1 MKKIYKTLILT
12 LIGVN
17 CFTSCNKDIEGEYN
31 NDSNKE
37 NIINFTTGI
46 NSLSRTSIADG
57 NLTTSFTANDSIGIF
72 VYEGDD
78 IIAKNVKYVYN
89 GSSWTSENPLTA
101 KDGVQYKY
109 YAYYPYRNGVT
120 DITAI
125 SVNVSEDQTA
135 GISNEDFLTARNET
149 SAAGAENISLN
160 FSHSLSMIQVGIK
173 DGVTADANATI
184 TLENILPAVT
194 VNAKTGEISA
204 ASGETVSI
212 KMKKSEQRM
221 EYRAIIPAQVIV
233 AGSRFMSITADGK
246 PFDVNAPAEIS
257 LNKGQALQITVN
269 SLVQLPEGEQIT
281 IGGAIN
287 DWGNGENPG
296 ESEVT
301 EMPLINAIGTELP
314 EVVMDT
320 RNFNE
325 ESWFKLVQSDDER
338 GRSTF
343 EIVEDNATT
352 WGKAVKLT
360 YNINKEEGIDNSW
373 YKATIGY
380 NHTEPMYVTDEVYIY
395 KVTAKVKADVCD
407 EGSTISKLV
416 FTCKAK
422 SSDRYKYSFAAG
434 TKPDTFTATTVSI
447 PPASAGTWEELTFYI
462 NFKQLSSTVGGEI
475 YGTDDKKFFVDA
487 TPEDYNGFD
496 LRIYTSNKGLTPV
509 IYISDVK
516 IEQYKNE

>member
-1 MKKIYKTLILT
+1 MKKIYKTLILA

-57 NLTTSFTANDSIGIF
+57 NLNTSFTANDSIGIF

-135 GISNEDFLTARNET
+135 DISNEDFLTARNET

-160 FSHSLSMIQVGIK
+160 FSHSFSMIQVGIK
-173 DGVTADANATI
+173 DGVTADANASI
-184 TLENILPAVT
+184 ALENILPAVT
-194 VNAKTGEISA
+194 VNVKTGEVSA
-204 ASGETVSI
+204 ATGNAVSV
-212 KMKKSEQRM
+212 KTNKSDQKM
-221 EYRAIIPAQVIV
+221 EYRAIVPAQVIA

-246 PFDVNAPAEIS
+246 TYDVSAPAEIS

-269 SLVQLPEGEQIT
+269 SLIPLPEGEQVT

-301 EMPLINAIGTELP
+301 EIPLIKAIGTELP
-314 EVVMDT
+314 EVIADT

-325 ESWFKLVQSDDER
+325 ESWFKMVQSDAER
-338 GRSTF
+338 TRSAF

-352 WGKAVKLT
+352 WGKAVKMT
-360 YNINKEEGIDNSW
+360 YNINNEEINNSW

-380 NHTEPMYVTDEVYIY
+380 NHAEPMYVTDDTYIY

-407 EGSTISKLV
+407 GGSTVSTLV

-422 SSDRYKYSFAAG
+422 SSERYTYSFAAS
-434 TKPDTFTATTVSI
+434 TKPDTFTATTVSKK
-447 PPASAGTWEELTFYI
+447 PAGAGTWEEFTFYI
-462 NFKQLSSTVGGEI
+462 NFKQLSSTVGSGI
-475 YGTDDKKFFVDA
+475 DGTSDTKFFVDA
-487 TPEDYNGFD
+487 TPEDYSGFD
-496 LRIYTSNKGLTPV
+496 LRVYTNNSSLQPV

>member
-31 NDSNKE
+31 NDSNKG

-57 NLTTSFTANDSIGIF
+57 NLTTSFTSNDSIGIF

-184 TLENILPAVT
+184 TLENILPAVS

-204 ASGETVSI
+204 ANGETVSI

-221 EYRAIIPAQVIV
+221 EYRAIVPAQVI
-233 AGSRFMSITADGK
+233 AANSKLMTIEANGK
-246 PFDVNAPAEIS
+246 SFDVNVPTEIS

-269 SLVQLPEGEQIT
+269 SLIPLPEGEQVT

-301 EMPLINAIGTELP
+301 EIPLIKAIGTELP
-314 EVVMDT
+314 EVIADT
-320 RNFNE
+320 RNFTE
-325 ESWFKLVQSDDER
+325 ESWFKMVQSDAER
-338 GRSTF
+338 ARSAF

-352 WGKAVKLT
+352 WGKAIKLT
-360 YNINKEEGIDNSW
+360 YNVNNEEINNSW

-380 NHTEPMYVTDEVYIY
+380 NHTEPMYVIGNSSIY
-395 KVTAKVKADVCD
+395 KVTAKIKADACD
-407 EGSTISKLV
+407 ESSTISTIM

-422 SSDRYKYSFAAG
+422 SSDRYTYSFAAS
-434 TKPDTFTATTVSI
+434 TKPDAFTATTVSKK
-447 PPASAGTWEELTFYI
+447 PANAGTWEEFTFYI
-462 NFKQLSSTVGGEI
+462 DFKLLSSTIGSGI
-475 YGTDDKKFFVDA
+475 DGTSDTKVFVDA
-487 TPEDYNGFD
+487 TPEDYSGFD
-496 LRIYTSNKGLTPV
+496 LRVYTNNSNKKPV

>member
-1 MKKIYKTLILT
+1 MKKIYKTLILA

-57 NLTTSFTANDSIGIF
+57 NLNTSFTANDSIGIF

-184 TLENILPAVT
+184 TLENILPSVT
-194 VNAKTGEISA
+194 VNAKTGEVSA

-221 EYRAIIPAQVIV
+221 EYRAIVPAQTIA
-233 AGSRFMSITADGK
+233 AGSKFMSITADGK

-269 SLVQLPEGEQIT
+269 SLVPLPEGEQIT

-296 ESEVT
+296 DSEVS
-301 EMPLINAIGTELP
+301 EIPLIKAIGTELP

-325 ESWFKLVQSDDER
+325 ESWFKMVQSDAER
-338 GRSTF
+338 ARSAF
-343 EIVEDNATT
+343 EIIEDNATT
-352 WGKAVKLT
+352 WGKAIKLT
-360 YNINKEEGIDNSW
+360 YNINNEEINNSW

-380 NHTEPMYVTDEVYIY
+380 NHAEPMYINDSIYIY
-395 KVTAKVKADVCD
+395 KITAKIKADVCD
-407 EGSTISKLV
+407 GASKVSALV

-422 SSDRYKYSFAAG
+422 STDRYKYSFAAG
-434 TKPDTFTATTVSI
+434 AKPDTFTATTVSKT
-447 PPASAGTWEELTFYI
+447 PASAGTWEEFTFYI
-462 NFKQLSSTVGGEI
+462 NFKLLSSTVGSEI
-475 YGTDDKKFFVDA
+475 DGKDKFFVDA

-496 LRIYTSNKGLTPV
+496 LRVYTNNSNQKPV
-509 IYISDVK
+509 IYISDIK

>member
-1 MKKIYKTLILT
+1 MKKIYKTLILA

-57 NLTTSFTANDSIGIF
+57 NLNTSFTANDSIGIF

-89 GSSWTSENPLTA
+89 GSNWTSENPLTA

-149 SAAGAENISLN
+149 SAAGAENISLK

-173 DGVTADANATI
+173 DGVTADANVTI

-221 EYRAIIPAQVIV
+221 EYRAIVPAQVIV

-246 PFDVNAPAEIS
+246 TYDVNAPSEIS

-269 SLVQLPEGEQIT
+269 SLVPLPEGEQIT

-301 EMPLINAIGTELP
+301 EIPLIKAIGTELP
-314 EVVMDT
+314 EVIADT
-320 RNFNE
+320 RNFTE
-325 ESWFKLVQSDDER
+325 ESWFKMVQSDAER
-338 GRSTF
+338 ARSAF

-352 WGKAVKLT
+352 WGKAIKLT
-360 YNINKEEGIDNSW
+360 YNINNEEINNSW

-380 NHTEPMYVTDEVYIY
+380 NHAEPMYVTDDTYIY

-407 EGSTISKLV
+407 DGSTISKLV

-422 SSDRYKYSFAAG
+422 STDRYKYSFAAG
-434 TKPDTFTATTVSI
+434 AKPDTFTATTVSI
-447 PPASAGTWEELTFYI
+447 TPASAGTWEELTFYI
-462 NFKQLSSTVGGEI
+462 NFKQLSSTVGSEI
-475 YGTDDKKFFVDA
+475 DGKDKFFVDA
-487 TPEDYNGFD
+487 TPEDYSGFD
-496 LRIYTSNKGLTPV
+496 LRVYTNNSNLKPV

>member
-1 MKKIYKTLILT
+1 MKKIYKTLILA

-17 CFTSCNKDIEGEYN
+17 CFTSCNKEIEGQYN
-31 NDSNKE
+31 NGSNE
-37 NIINFTTGI
+37 GNIINFVTGI
-46 NSLSRTSIADG
+46 NSLSRTSISDG
-57 NLTTSFTANDSIGIF
+57 NLSTSFTANDSIGIF
-72 VYEGDD
+72 VYEGDN
-78 IIAKNVKYVYN
+78 ITAINVKYVYN

-109 YAYYPYRNGVT
+109 YAYYPYKNGIT
-120 DITAI
+120 DIT
-125 SVNVSEDQTA
+125 SVSVSVSEDQTT
-135 GISNEDFLTARNET
+135 GISSEDFLTARNET

-160 FSHSLSMIQVGIK
+160 FSHSFSMIQVGIK
-173 DGVTADANATI
+173 DGVTTDANASI
-184 TLENILPAVT
+184 ALENILPAVT
-194 VNAKTGEISA
+194 VNVKTGEVSA
-204 ASGETVSI
+204 ATGNAVSV
-212 KMKKSEQRM
+212 KTNKSDQKM
-221 EYRAIIPAQVIV
+221 EYRVIVPAQTIA
-233 AGSRFMSITADGK
+233 AGSRFMSITASGK
-246 PFDVNAPAEIS
+246 TYDVNAPAEIS

-269 SLVQLPEGEQIT
+269 SLVPLPEGEQIT

-296 ESEVT
+296 DSEVT
-301 EMPLINAIGTELP
+301 EIPLIKAIGTELP
-314 EVVMDT
+314 EVVEDT

-325 ESWFKLVQSDDER
+325 ESWFKLVQGDAEK

-352 WGKAVKLT
+352 WGKAAKLT
-360 YNINKEEGIDNSW
+360 YNVNKEDVDNSW

-380 NHTEPMYVTDEVYIY
+380 NHTEPMYVTDDVYIY

-422 SSDRYKYSFAAG
+422 STDRYKYSFAAG
-434 TKPDTFTATTVSI
+434 AKPDTFTATTVSI
-447 PPASAGTWEELTFYI
+447 TPASAGTWEELTFYI
-462 NFKQLSSTVGGEI
+462 NFKQLSSTVGSGI
-475 YGTDDKKFFVDA
+475 DGKDKFFVDA

-496 LRIYTSNKGLTPV
+496 LRVYTNNNGLTPV

>member
-1 MKKIYKTLILT
+1 MKKIYKTLILA

-57 NLTTSFTANDSIGIF
+57 NLNTSFTANDSIGIF

-109 YAYYPYRNGVT
+109 YAYYPYRNGVA

-149 SAAGAENISLN
+149 SAAGTENISLN

-212 KMKKSEQRM
+212 KMKKSEQKM

-246 PFDVNAPAEIS
+246 TYDVNAPAEIS

-269 SLVQLPEGEQIT
+269 SLVPLPEGEQIT

-301 EMPLINAIGTELP
+301 EIPLIKAIGTELP
-314 EVVMDT
+314 EVIADT
-320 RNFNE
+320 RNFTE
-325 ESWFKLVQSDDER
+325 ESWFKMVQSDAER
-338 GRSTF
+338 ARSAF

-352 WGKAVKLT
+352 WGKAVKMT
-360 YNINKEEGIDNSW
+360 YNINNEEINNSW

-380 NHTEPMYVTDEVYIY
+380 NHAEPMYVTDDTYIY

-407 EGSTISKLV
+407 GGSTVSTLV

-422 SSDRYKYSFAAG
+422 SSERYTYSFAAS
-434 TKPDTFTATTVSI
+434 TKPDTFTATTVSKK
-447 PPASAGTWEELTFYI
+447 PAGAGTWEEFTFYI
-462 NFKQLSSTVGGEI
+462 NFKQLSSTVGSGI
-475 YGTDDKKFFVDA
+475 NGTDDKKFFVDA
-487 TPEDYNGFD
+487 TPEDYSGFD
-496 LRIYTSNKGLTPV
+496 LRVYTNNDKQKPV
-509 IYISDVK
+509 IYISDLK

>member
-1 MKKIYKTLILT
+1 MKKIYKTLILA

-57 NLTTSFTANDSIGIF
+57 NLNTSFTANDSIGIF

-184 TLENILPAVT
+184 TLEKILPAVT

-246 PFDVNAPAEIS
+246 PYDVNAPAEIS

-269 SLVQLPEGEQIT
+269 SLVPLPEGEQIT

-301 EMPLINAIGTELP
+301 EIPLIKAIGTELP
-314 EVVMDT
+314 EVIADT
-320 RNFNE
+320 RNFTE
-325 ESWFKLVQSDDER
+325 ESWFKMVQSDAER
-338 GRSTF
+338 ARSAF

-352 WGKAVKLT
+352 WGKAVKMT
-360 YNINKEEGIDNSW
+360 YNINNEEINNSW

-380 NHTEPMYVTDEVYIY
+380 NHTEPMYVTDEIYIY
-395 KVTAKVKADVCD
+395 KVTAKIKADVSD
-407 EGSTISKLV
+407 GASTVSTLM

-422 SSDRYKYSFAAG
+422 SSERYTYSFAAS
-434 TKPDTFTATTVSI
+434 TKPDTFTATTVSKK
-447 PPASAGTWEELTFYI
+447 PAGAGTWEEFTFYI
-462 NFKQLSSTVGGEI
+462 NFKQLSSTVGSGI
-475 YGTDDKKFFVDA
+475 NGTDDKKFFVDA
-487 TPEDYNGFD
+487 TPEDYSGFD
-496 LRIYTSNKGLTPV
+496 LRVYTNNSNLKPV

>member
-1 MKKIYKTLILT
+1 MKKIYKTLILA

-184 TLENILPAVT
+184 TLENILPTVT

-221 EYRAIIPAQVIV
+221 EYRAIVPAQVIV

-246 PFDVNAPAEIS
+246 TYDVNAPAEIS

-269 SLVQLPEGEQIT
+269 SLVPLPEGEQIT

-301 EMPLINAIGTELP
+301 EIPLINAIGTELP
-314 EVVMDT
+314 EVVADT

-325 ESWFKLVQSDDER
+325 ESWFKMVQSDAER
-338 GRSTF
+338 ARSAF

-352 WGKAVKLT
+352 WGKAIKLT
-360 YNINKEEGIDNSW
+360 YNINNEEINNSW

-380 NHTEPMYVTDEVYIY
+380 NHAEPMYVTDDTYIY
-395 KVTAKVKADVCD
+395 KITAKVKADVCD
-407 EGSTISKLV
+407 GGSTVSTLA

-422 SSDRYKYSFAAG
+422 SSERYTYSFAAS
-434 TKPDTFTATTVSI
+434 TKPDTFTATTVSKK
-447 PPASAGTWEELTFYI
+447 PAGAGTWEEFTFYI
-462 NFKQLSSTVGGEI
+462 NFKQLSSTVGSGI
-475 YGTDDKKFFVDA
+475 DGTSDTKFFVDA
-487 TPEDYNGFD
+487 TPEDYSGFD
-496 LRIYTSNKGLTPV
+496 LRVYTNNANQKPV